1 MSSSLP
7 RLELA
12 DFPAPLAASLE
23 PRVKRLGYLG
33 EFFKCAAHQPR
44 GLAAFVEFT
53 DAGKE
58 GLPDRL
64 VEVIALTCTV
74 WMGSDYER
82 NQHERLSVRLG
93 FGRAWIAAVNA
104 LTPDVDSVLT
114 GEERGIQRL
123 TLAIL
128 NSRGKAAGA
137 RFEETVKSL
146 GPRLAIATLMVIG
159 RCVAHAL
166 IVNTLELAPPVPSI
180 FEDGFGELQPG
191 RDITA

>member
-12 DFPAPLAASLE
+12 DFPAPLAARLE

-44 GLAAFVEFT
+44 ALAAFVELT
-53 DAGKE
+53 DASKE

-74 WMGSDYER
+74 WMGNDYER

-93 FGRAWIAAVNA
+93 FGRDWVAAVNA
-104 LTPDVDSVLT
+104 LMPDVDSVLT
-114 GEERGIQRL
+114 GEERSVQRL
-123 TLAIL
+123 TLTVL
-128 NSRGKAAGA
+128 NSHGKAAGA
-137 RFEETVKSL
+137 RFEEAVKSL

-166 IVNTLELAPPVPSI
+166 IVNTLELSPPVPSI
-180 FEDGFGELQPG
+180 FEDGFGEH
-191 RDITA
+191 

>member
-44 GLAAFVEFT
+44 GLAAFMEFT
-53 DAGKE
+53 EASKE
-58 GLPDRL
+58 GLPERL

-74 WMGSDYER
+74 WMGNDYER

-93 FGRAWIAAVNA
+93 FGRDWVAAVNA
-104 LTPDVDSVLT
+104 LMPHVDSVLT
-114 GEERGIQRL
+114 SEERNIQRL
-123 TLAIL
+123 TLAVL

-137 RFEETVKSL
+137 QFDEAARCL
-146 GPRLAIATLMVIG
+146 GPRLAIAALMVIG

-191 RDITA
+191 RDVTP